1 MRTIYYTSSKGGF
14 MNKTA
19 VINWLQETEIP
30 LSKISVN
37 TGVSR
42 RTLYNWLN
50 GEATSNSNLKKIETY
65 YFNEINSSLK
75 ITGKETMLDT
85 KYIIDLQKDKIETQ
99 NNEIKT
105 LKKALKEKQAE
116 SVHWEALEFD
126 FLCNVTLF
134 RNGLIIGRVIN
145 SVTEI
150 DYQAKTLG
158 YTKKEMEKFWDIG
171 VKYTKLNKHPIEK
184 IIDEKTS
191 KNVQKQA
198 LTLPVLFDS
207 LKSIVGDHYIPQPMI
222 YIHKDGHKVPAM
234 TYNKVEWR
242 TLKVTAKV
250 KFLN

>member
-1 MRTIYYTSSKGGF
+1 
-14 MNKTA
+14 
-19 VINWLQETEIP
+19 
-30 LSKISVN
+30 
-37 TGVSR
+37 
-42 RTLYNWLN
+42 
-50 GEATSNSNLKKIETY
+50 
-65 YFNEINSSLK
+65 
-75 ITGKETMLDT
+75 
-85 KYIIDLQKDKIETQ
+85 
-99 NNEIKT
+99 
-105 LKKALKEKQAE
+105 
-116 SVHWEALEFD
+116 
-126 FLCNVTLF
+126 
-134 RNGLIIGRVIN
+134 
-145 SVTEI
+145 
-150 DYQAKTLG
+150 
-158 YTKKEMEKFWDIG
+158 MEKFWDIG